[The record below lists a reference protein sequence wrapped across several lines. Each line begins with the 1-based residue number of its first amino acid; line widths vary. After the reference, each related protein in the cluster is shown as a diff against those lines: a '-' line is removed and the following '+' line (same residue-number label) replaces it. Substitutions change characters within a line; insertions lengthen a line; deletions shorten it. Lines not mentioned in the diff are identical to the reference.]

1 MSGTAPVAVVTERRW
16 DSLDALRGIAAFLV
30 LLFHC
35 AQVFPGFSKAV
46 SPLHLASWLDPWSWL
61 KFTPLRLLVSSGP
74 SAVVLFFV
82 LSGFVLSLPFMR
94 LRKPTYSEFAIK
106 RLCRIYLP
114 FAAAV
119 LLSAAL
125 YMLVQPKPIPDTSD
139 WFATVLWDQPLS
151 LNYILR
157 NLMLSGLRPDMT
169 LDLVMWSLVHELR
182 ISLIFPLLFMLA
194 RRWPWPVMAISLVI
208 AVAASTVL
216 AGQEATSI
224 GRSLLDTARF
234 VPMFVA
240 GILIAGRVEPI
251 RAGVAR
257 LSPAVAAGLWIAA
270 LALLMFPGP
279 TVSNYYNFVW
289 GAGAVTLLVMT
300 IGSPRADR
308 LLSIPP
314 CVWLGRV
321 SYSLYLIHVPL
332 LTAAIHLAHGWLPL
346 PLTVACVIPLALACA
361 GLMYRLVEQPSIQLG
376 RRLAALAQQDGQR
389 TIAIRTSA
397 SRITR

>member
-1 MSGTAPVAVVTERRW
+1 MSGAAPMAGAAERRW

-35 AQVFPGFSKAV
+35 AQVFPGFSKVV
-46 SPLHLASWLDPWSWL
+46 SPLHLAGWLDPWSWL

-94 LRKPTYSEFAIK
+94 LRRPTYSEFAIK
-106 RLCRIYLP
+106 RPCRIYPP

-125 YMLVQPKPIPDTSD
+125 YMLVQPKPVPGTSD

-151 LNYILR
+151 LDYVLR

-182 ISLIFPLLFMLA
+182 ISLIFPLLFILA
-194 RRWPWPVMAISLVI
+194 RRWPWPVMAMSLVI

-216 AGQEATSI
+216 VGHEATSM
-224 GRSLLDTARF
+224 GTSLLDTARF

-240 GILIAGRVEPI
+240 GILIAGRVEPL
-251 RAGVAR
+251 RTAVAR

-270 LALLMFPGP
+270 VALLMFPGP
-279 TVSNYYNFVW
+279 TVSNYYDFIW
-289 GAGAVTLLVMT
+289 GAGAVILLVMT

-308 LLSIPP
+308 LLSVPP

-332 LTAAIHLAHGWLPL
+332 LAAAIHLAHGWLPL
-346 PLTVACVIPLALACA
+346 PLTVVCVIPLALAGA
-361 GLMYRLVEQPSIQLG
+361 GLMHRLVEQPSIQLG
-376 RRLAALAQQDGQR
+376 RHLGALTQQGGRR
-389 TIAIRTSA
+389 TAAIRTSA
-397 SRITR
+397 SRSPR